1 MPQLQIYDW
10 APQLIWLAISFIAL
24 YVIMARVALPRI
36 STVLEERRDRIASD
50 LDAAEQLKKD
60 TEEAIA
66 AYEQA
71 LTEARNRAHMIA
83 QETRDRLSA
92 EVDAQRAEVEG
103 SIATRTAEAETR
115 IHKAKADAM
124 SNVNEIATETAEAIV
139 TKLLGGKVTK
149 TEARA
154 AVGKA
159 LAE

>member
-10 APQLIWLAISFIAL
+10 APQLIWLAISFVTL
-24 YVIMARVALPRI
+24 YIIMARVALPRI
-36 STVLEERRDRIASD
+36 ATVLEERRDRVASD

-71 LTEARNRAHMIA
+71 LGEARNRAHMIA

-103 SIATRTAEAETR
+103 AIATRTAEAEAR
-115 IHKAKADAM
+115 IQKAKADAM
-124 SNVNEIATETAEAIV
+124 SNVGDIAADTAEAIV

-149 TEARA
+149 TEVKS
-154 AVGKA
+154 AVGKT
-159 LAE
+159 LAS

>member
-71 LTEARNRAHMIA
+71 LAEARNRAHMIA
-83 QETRDRLSA
+83 QETRDRLNA
-92 EVDAQRAEVEG
+92 EVEAQRAEVEG
-103 SIATRTAEAETR
+103 RIATRTAEAEAR
-115 IHKAKADAM
+115 IQKAKADAM
-124 SNVNEIATETAEAIV
+124 TNVSDIAAETTEAIV
-139 TKLLGGKVTK
+139 NKLLGGKVTRTEVK
-149 TEARA
+149 T

-159 LAE
+159 LAS